1 MTDGYL
7 QRFGGLTRLY
17 GRAGLARLHAA
28 HVCVV
33 GLGGVGSWV
42 VEALART
49 GIGALTL
56 VDLDDLCIT
65 NVNRQLPAMD
75 GTIGRPKAE
84 VIAERVSRINPA
96 CRVDVLTEF
105 FTSQTAERVLAKNF
119 DCVIDAIDHVANK
132 ALLIAECVAR
142 GLPVVTVGGAGGRS
156 DFNQIRAG
164 DLGEAWGDELLRLVR
179 RKLRRE
185 HGFEAGTQKGRMH
198 FGVRCVWSSE
208 PRIFPWADGTCRA
221 EPPLDA
227 GREGAGK
234 LDCESGLGA
243 AVFVTGAFGLAAAGE
258 ASKVLLFGTASR
270 SQTGPLRHSE
280 SNETVAES

>member
-1 MTDGYL
+1 MTEDYF
-7 QRFGGLTRLY
+7 QRFGGLARLY
-17 GRAGLARLHAA
+17 GRVGLARLHEA

-33 GLGGVGSWV
+33 GLGGVGSWG
-42 VEALART
+42 VEALARS
-49 GIGALTL
+49 GVGALTL

-65 NVNRQLPAMD
+65 NVNRQLPAME
-75 GTIGRPKAE
+75 GTIGQPKAE
-84 VIAERVSRINPA
+84 VIAERVNRINPA

-105 FTSQTAERVLAKNF
+105 FTRQNAERVLAKNL
-119 DCVIDAIDHVANK
+119 DCVVDAIDDVANK

-156 DFNQIRAG
+156 EFNAIRTG

-179 RKLRRE
+179 RKLRRD
-185 HGFEAGTQKGRMH
+185 HGFEAGTQKRRMH
-198 FGVRCVWSSE
+198 FGVHCVWSSE

-221 EPPLDA
+221 EPPPEA

-243 AVFVTGAFGLAAAGE
+243 AAFVTGAFGFAAAGE
-258 ASKVLLFGTASR
+258 AVRLIVTSK
-270 SQTGPLRHSE
+270 
-280 SNETVAES
+280 TVAES

>member
-1 MTDGYL
+1 MTDDYL

-17 GRAGLARLHAA
+17 GRAGLAQLHTA

-42 VEALART
+42 VEALVRS
-49 GIGALTL
+49 GVGALTL

-84 VIAERVSRINPA
+84 VLAERVNRINPA
-96 CRVDVLTEF
+96 CRVSALTEF
-105 FTSQTAERVLAKNF
+105 FTRQNAERVLAEDF
-119 DCVIDAIDHVANK
+119 DCVVDAIDNVANK

-142 GLPVVTVGGAGGRS
+142 GRPVVTVGGAGGRS
-156 DFNQIRAG
+156 DFNQIRSG

-185 HGFEAGTQKGRMH
+185 HGFEAGTQKGRMP

-208 PRIFPWADGTCRA
+208 PRIFPWADGTCRT
-221 EPPLDA
+221 EPPPEA

-234 LDCESGLGA
+234 LDCEGGLGA
-243 AVFVTGAFGLAAAGE
+243 AAFVTGAFGFAAAGE
-258 ASKVLLFGTASR
+258 VVRLLVTPKAS
-270 SQTGPLRHSE
+270 
-280 SNETVAES
+280 

>member
-1 MTDGYL
+1 MTEDYF

-17 GRAGLARLHAA
+17 GRTGLAHLHDS

-42 VEALART
+42 VEALVRS
-49 GIGALTL
+49 GVGALTL

-75 GTIGRPKAE
+75 GTIGRAKAE

-96 CRVDVLTEF
+96 CRVSVLTEF
-105 FTSQTAERVLAKNF
+105 FTRQNAEQILAEPF
-119 DCVIDAIDHVANK
+119 ACVVDAIDNLANK

-156 DFNQIRAG
+156 DFNQISTG

-179 RKLRRE
+179 RKLRRD
-185 HGFEAGTQKGRMH
+185 HGFEAGTQKGRMQ

-208 PRIFPWADGTCRA
+208 PRIFPWADGTCRT
-221 EPPLDA
+221 EPPPEA

-234 LDCESGLGA
+234 LDCEGGLGA
-243 AVFVTGAFGLAAAGE
+243 AAFVTGAFGLAAAGE
-258 ASKVLLFGTASR
+258 AVRLVIKKR
-270 SQTGPLRHSE
+270 
-280 SNETVAES
+280 VAGS

>member
-1 MTDGYL
+1 MTDDYL

-17 GRAGLARLHAA
+17 GRAGLLRLHAA

-42 VEALART
+42 VEALARS
-49 GIGALTL
+49 GVGALTL

-96 CRVDVLTEF
+96 CRVRVLTEF
-105 FTSQTAERVLAKNF
+105 FTSQNAERILAEGF
-119 DCVIDAIDHVANK
+119 DCVVDAIDNVSNK
-132 ALLIAECVAR
+132 ALLLAECVTR
-142 GLPVVTVGGAGGRS
+142 GLPAVTVGGAGGRS
-156 DFNQIRAG
+156 EFNAIRTG

-179 RKLRRE
+179 RKLRRA
-185 HGFEAGTQKGRMH
+185 HGFEAGTQKGRMQ

-208 PRIFPWADGTCRA
+208 PRIFPWADGTCRT
-221 EPPLDA
+221 EPAPEA

-243 AVFVTGAFGLAAAGE
+243 AAFVTGAFGLAAAGE
-258 ASKVLLFGTASR
+258 ALRCVISPRLETAV
-270 SQTGPLRHSE
+270 E
-280 SNETVAES
+280 S

>member
-1 MTDGYL
+1 MTEDYL

-17 GRAGLARLHAA
+17 GRAGLARLYAA
-28 HVCVV
+28 QICVV
-33 GLGGVGSWV
+33 GLGGVGSWS
-42 VEALART
+42 VEALARS
-49 GIGALTL
+49 GVGALTL

-75 GTIGRPKAE
+75 GTIGRSKAE
-84 VIAERVSRINPA
+84 VIAARVARINPA
-96 CRVDVLTEF
+96 CRVRVLTEF
-105 FTSQTAERVLAKNF
+105 FTQQNAERILAEAF
-119 DCVIDAIDHVANK
+119 GCVVDAIDNVANK
-132 ALLIAECVAR
+132 ALLVAECVAR
-142 GLPVVTVGGAGGRS
+142 GLSVVTVGGAGGRS
-156 DFNQIRAG
+156 DFNQIHTG

-185 HGFEAGTQKGRMH
+185 HGFEPGTQKGRMH

-221 EPPLDA
+221 EPPPEV

-243 AVFVTGAFGLAAAGE
+243 AAFVTGAFGLAAAGE
-258 ASKVLLFGTASR
+258 VVRLITDGKGGR
-270 SQTGPLRHSE
+270 S
-280 SNETVAES
+280 